1 VIKRRCQ
8 LKNLRRYIPD
18 GMKDTIFT
26 ECGIKL
32 EVEEK
37 LRKVYQMNGF
47 DEVISPT
54 LEFYD
59 VFNIENQPIEQQK
72 MYKLFDNK
80 GRIIV
85 LKPDVTTPIARIAST
100 KINNGVL
107 PIKLCYTSN
116 IFRINEDYGGKTSEI
131 TQSGGE
137 IIGISNYKADVEIII
152 TVVKA
157 LIDLGLKNFK
167 IELGQANF
175 FKALIEELDIDE
187 DVIEDIRNYIEN
199 KNFSALS
206 DFVNSMKDSQQY
218 DKIKLIE
225 KLPQLFGGIE
235 ILEQAK
241 VMTFNSKA
249 LEALNNI
256 QKVYDLVKEA
266 GLEEYINVDLG
277 MVHHINYYTGII
289 FRGYAENVGEY
300 IVSGGRYDNLI
311 KNFGKNYPATGFA
324 INVDNVI
331 LALKSINYKYETNY
345 EKIIIDY
352 EEGLFGKATKLLK
365 HIQEK
370 NIVCQL
376 SLFDEEDKTI
386 KYAEKISA
394 SKIIT
399 LKNDNKLEVY
409 NVTNKDKKQIEINEI
424 LREI

>member
-1 VIKRRCQ
+1 M
-8 LKNLRRYIPD
+8 KNLRRYIPD

-26 ECGIKL
+26 ECEMKL
-32 EVEEK
+32 KVEEK

-47 DEVISPT
+47 SEVISPT

-80 GRIIV
+80 GRILV

-137 IIGISNYKADVEIII
+137 IIGISDYKADVEIII
-152 TVVKA
+152 TVIKA

-175 FKALIEELDIDE
+175 FKALIEELNIDE

-206 DFVNSMKDSQQY
+206 DFVNCMKDNDQY

-225 KLPQLFGGIE
+225 KLPQLFGAIE

-241 VMTFNSKA
+241 EMTTNNKA

-256 QKVYDLVKEA
+256 QRVYDLVKEA

-311 KNFGKNYPATGFA
+311 KHFGKDYPATGFA

-331 LALKSINYKYETNY
+331 LALKNLNYDYETNY
-345 EKIIIDY
+345 EKIIINY
-352 EEGLFGKATKLLK
+352 EDGLFGKAMDLLNQ
-365 HIQEK
+365 IQEK
-370 NIVCQL
+370 GIVCQL
-376 SLFDEEDKTI
+376 SLFDEEEKTI

-399 LKNDNKLEVY
+399 LKNDDKIEIY
-409 NVTNKDKKQIEINEI
+409 NVFNREKKI
-424 LREI
+424 LQSNDILKEM